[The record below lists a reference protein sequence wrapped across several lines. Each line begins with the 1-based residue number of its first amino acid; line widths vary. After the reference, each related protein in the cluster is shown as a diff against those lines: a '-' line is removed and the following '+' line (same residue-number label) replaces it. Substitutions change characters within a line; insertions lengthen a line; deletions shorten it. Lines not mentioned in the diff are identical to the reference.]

1 MHINFFVLVRI
12 LQVFRQIFYIF
23 NLHENFLSLGVGRMW
38 DELAE
43 NSKYHLPEAAGITES
58 LLMK

>member
-1 MHINFFVLVRI
+1 M
-12 LQVFRQIFYIF
+12 
-23 NLHENFLSLGVGRMW
+23 SLGVGRMW

-43 NSKYHLPEAAGITES
+43 NSKYHLPEAVGLTES

>member
-1 MHINFFVLVRI
+1 M
-12 LQVFRQIFYIF
+12 
-23 NLHENFLSLGVGRMW
+23 SLGVGRMW

-43 NSKYHLPEAAGITES
+43 NSKYHLPEAVGLMES